1 VFWYRFS
8 VWFYSSLGKEEEA
21 LIIITLLLLLLAA
34 EAARPTHKYIKLP
47 QKKGCS
53 RMSRKRGADVG
64 LVGGVGARPVSEVG
78 DKGVGVEDSGGQG
91 C

>member
-1 VFWYRFS
+1 
-8 VWFYSSLGKEEEA
+8 
-21 LIIITLLLLLLAA
+21 
-34 EAARPTHKYIKLP
+34 
-47 QKKGCS
+47 
-53 RMSRKRGADVG
+53 MSRKRGADVG